1 MSEIDVLNELNN
13 DTYVSKTETE
23 KKKKEMKKK

>member
-13 DTYVSKTETE
+13 DTYVSKNKTE